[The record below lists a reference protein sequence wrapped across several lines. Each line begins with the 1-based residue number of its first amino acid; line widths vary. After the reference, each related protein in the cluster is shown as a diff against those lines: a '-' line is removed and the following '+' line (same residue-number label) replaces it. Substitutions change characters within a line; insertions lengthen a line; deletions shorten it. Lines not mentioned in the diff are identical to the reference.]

1 MEDPV
6 IFKGVEELTLKR
18 DNLLRRLRRQVSEY
32 GRGRVD
38 VDTLEETLLRLRK
51 ARRELVKLLK
61 EALNK
66 VMGREYV
73 ELIVTLVEFSYL
85 VSINDERELL
95 LKVKALTLRKGLEG
109 GVVDKV
115 NEDLNEVRE
124 FSEIASKLL
133 NRYASS

>member
-38 VDTLEETLLRLRK
+38 VNTLEETLLRLRK

-66 VMGREYV
+66 VIGREYV

-95 LKVKALTLRKGLEG
+95 LRVKALTLRKGLEG

-133 NRYASS
+133 SRYASS

>member
-133 NRYASS
+133 SRYASS